1 MIKIIKFPSV
11 PEPESRF
18 QKKEKEIKIFKSIKN
33 LLELLRK
40 LFRKK
45 KYLLKD
51 ELYLILD
58 TEFNILLEELSP
70 LEDTFSAEDELKKIR
85 KLSGEKKKAALKIFK
100 EKLFRQTEALAIC
113 RLFIERLLENEP
125 DISKEKVRALIRK
138 FIQNYG
144 FNSKQV
150 EIINSLLNKYYENR
164 NKILE
169 IKRKFADKRLVVYK
183 LTGIMIGKE
192 EPVEV
197 SFGPMTIDIKVSG
210 STMQKMLAKA
220 INPLIISYPLPGFL
234 AQSGEPE
241 SIYFTV
247 TNLDKI
253 TMLRI
258 YKDPEGKKTL
268 KRWHEYI
275 KSLIFSSVLELAEL
289 PIEPEGYL
297 TEKDP
302 EIKKIILENFFKSWQ
317 RWALEQVKSDILA
330 YLMTEGNDFLKKYK
344 TWIKSFF
351 FLTEFSPR
359 DYLAKIRTEEKFR
372 DDNLY
377 QKMSKK
383 ILIDEYRKI
392 IEQAV
397 EALVRLINEGKYSIQ
412 EAGALLSYTLLERWP
427 RTVERLLRW
436 KMVKNL

>member
-11 PEPESRF
+11 PEPQSRF
-18 QKKEKEIKIFKSIKN
+18 QKKEKEIKIFKFIKN

-192 EPVEV
+192 EPLEV

-253 TMLRI
+253 N
-258 YKDPEGKKTL
+258 Y
-268 KRWHEYI
+268 
-275 KSLIFSSVLELAEL
+275 V
-289 PIEPEGYL
+289 
-297 TEKDP
+297 
-302 EIKKIILENFFKSWQ
+302 EN
-317 RWALEQVKSDILA
+317 L
-330 YLMTEGNDFLKKYK
+330 
-344 TWIKSFF
+344 
-351 FLTEFSPR
+351 
-359 DYLAKIRTEEKFR
+359 
-372 DDNLY
+372 
-377 QKMSKK
+377 
-383 ILIDEYRKI
+383 
-392 IEQAV
+392 
-397 EALVRLINEGKYSIQ
+397 
-412 EAGALLSYTLLERWP
+412 
-427 RTVERLLRW
+427 
-436 KMVKNL
+436 